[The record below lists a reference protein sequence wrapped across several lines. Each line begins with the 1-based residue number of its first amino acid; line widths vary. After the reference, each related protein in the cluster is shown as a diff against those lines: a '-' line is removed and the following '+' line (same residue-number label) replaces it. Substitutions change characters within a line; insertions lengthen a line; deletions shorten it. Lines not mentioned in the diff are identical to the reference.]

1 MAEDQKEVYDVAI
14 IGTGAAGYTASIY
27 ASRYKLRNIVIG
39 EMIGGQTAEAHLIQ
53 NFPSHKEIP
62 GMELMRLMR
71 EHAEEYGVRME
82 YERVNSINGTYPE
95 FHILT
100 TSGKTIHAKTILLA
114 IGQRRR
120 KLGIPGENELKG
132 RGVTYCATC
141 DAVFYTGKTATVVGG
156 SDAANTASLYLSTLA
171 KKVYQIYRGEK
182 LRGEIVWAD
191 KVMNNKNIELIL
203 STNVIEAIGKKRL
216 EAIKL
221 DSPYNGSDILKTDG
235 LFIEIGSEPD
245 TTLMDNLSV
254 KTDETGFIEVNND
267 QSTNVKGIWA
277 AGDITTA
284 SNRFH
289 QTITAAAEGAIAA
302 ENIYTTLQRE
312 ETRE

>member
-1 MAEDQKEVYDVAI
+1 MAKTQVKVYDVAI

-27 ASRYKLRNIVIG
+27 ASRYKLSNIVIG

-71 EHAEEYGVRME
+71 EHAEEYSVPME
-82 YERVNSINGTYPE
+82 YERVDAIDGAYPE
-95 FHILT
+95 FHIQT
-100 TSGKTIHAKTILLA
+100 TGGKTIRAKTILLA

-120 KLGIPGENELKG
+120 KLGIPGEKEFKG
-132 RGVTYCATC
+132 QGITYCATC
-141 DAVFYTGKTATVVGG
+141 DAVFYTGKVVTVVGG

-171 KKVYQIYRGEK
+171 KKVYQVYRGEK
-182 LRGEIVWAD
+182 LRGEVVWAE
-191 KVMNNKNIELIL
+191 KVMNNDNIELIL
-203 STNVIEAIGKKRL
+203 STNIIEAIGTERL
-216 EAIKL
+216 EAVKL
-221 DSPYNGSDILKTDG
+221 DRPHNDSDTLKTDG

-245 TTLMDNLSV
+245 TTLMDHLGVN
-254 KTDETGFIEVNND
+254 TDETGFIEVNDD
-267 QSTNVKGIWA
+267 QTTNVKGIWA

-289 QTITAAAEGAIAA
+289 QAITAAAEGAIAS